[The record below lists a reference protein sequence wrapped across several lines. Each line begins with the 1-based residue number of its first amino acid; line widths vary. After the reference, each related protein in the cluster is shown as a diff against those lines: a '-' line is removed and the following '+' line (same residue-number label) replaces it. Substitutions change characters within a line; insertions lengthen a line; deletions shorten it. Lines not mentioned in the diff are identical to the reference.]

1 MSGKPCRKQNGW
13 HQRYR
18 NNIGESHH
26 SECEIELP
34 EGIRPTAKQESHG
47 ADTNAADKCGAQANA
62 MLNATEH
69 GHGDGTANQ
78 SNRYG

>member
-47 ADTNAADKCGAQANA
+47 ADTNAVDKCGAQANA
-62 MLNATEH
+62 M
-69 GHGDGTANQ
+69 
-78 SNRYG
+78 